1 MIASIIKDYN
11 PSAAKPPEFLPH
23 QHMTRF
29 STKNSLIGYF
39 LKMLD
44 QQAEQDATNLATET
58 LMDFLAARE
67 MEQQELA
74 TDVAGRSQFKVDL
87 TQPINS

>member
-1 MIASIIKDYN
+1 M
-11 PSAAKPPEFLPH
+11 P
-23 QHMTRF
+23 RV
-29 STKNSLIGYF
+29 STKNLLIQYF

-67 MEQQELA
+67 KEQQRLA

-87 TQPINS
+87 AQPVNS

>member
-1 MIASIIKDYN
+1 
-11 PSAAKPPEFLPH
+11 
-23 QHMTRF
+23 MTRV
-29 STKNSLIGYF
+29 STKNLLIGYF

-67 MEQQELA
+67 KEQKLA
-74 TDVAGRSQFKVDL
+74 TDAAGRSQI
-87 TQPINS
+87 QS

>member
-1 MIASIIKDYN
+1 M
-11 PSAAKPPEFLPH
+11 P
-23 QHMTRF
+23 RV
-29 STKNSLIGYF
+29 STKKLLIQYF
-39 LKMLD
+39 LKRLD
-44 QQAEQDATNLATET
+44 QQAEQDAINLATET

-67 MEQQELA
+67 KKLA